1 MAIGFAT
8 VRIPSMK
15 TAHDPNGIM
24 RRLIGMIAVR
34 LRADLFITPHPLP
47 FV

>member
-1 MAIGFAT
+1 
-8 VRIPSMK
+8 MK

-24 RRLIGMIAVR
+24 RHAVDGMIAVR
-34 LRADLFITPHPLP
+34 MRADLFITSHPLP